1 MPSKPDK
8 SLLWLGKY
16 LSLAL
21 TLPASAAAGYV
32 LGSFAEHWLHFSF
45 LKAVGIILGVSAG
58 LFQIFRELDRE
69 SKSKQ

>member
-1 MPSKPDK
+1 MSPKPDK

-21 TLPASAAAGYV
+21 TLPASAVAGYI
-32 LGSFAEHWLHFSF
+32 LGSFAERWIHISL
-45 LKAVGIILGVSAG
+45 LKVVGIILGVSAG

-69 SKSKQ
+69 TKLKR

>member
-1 MPSKPDK
+1 MSQKPDK

-21 TLPASAAAGYV
+21 TLPASAVAGYI
-32 LGSFAEHWLHFSF
+32 LGSFAEGWLHISL
-45 LKAVGIILGVSAG
+45 LKVVGIVLGVSAG

-69 SKSKQ
+69 TKSKR

>member
-1 MPSKPDK
+1 MAPKPDK

-21 TLPASAAAGYV
+21 TLPASAVAGY
-32 LGSFAEHWLHFSF
+32 LIGSFAERWLHISL
-45 LKAVGIILGVSAG
+45 LKVVGIVLGVSAG

-69 SKSKQ
+69 TKSKR

>member
-8 SLLWLGKY
+8 SLLWFGKY

-21 TLPASAAAGYV
+21 ALPASAAAGYI
-32 LGSFAEHWLHFSF
+32 LGSFAEHWLHFPF
-45 LKAVGIILGVSAG
+45 LKVVGIILGVSAG

-69 SKSKQ
+69 TKSKR

>member
-1 MPSKPDK
+1 MPPKPDK

-21 TLPASAAAGYV
+21 TLPASAVAGYI
-32 LGSFAEHWLHFSF
+32 LGSFAERWLHSSL
-45 LKAVGIILGVSAG
+45 LKVVGIVLGVSAG

-69 SKSKQ
+69 TKSKR

>member
-21 TLPASAAAGYV
+21 TLPASAVAGYI
-32 LGSFAEHWLHFSF
+32 LGSFAEHWLHISL
-45 LKAVGIILGVSAG
+45 LKVVGIILGVSAG

-69 SKSKQ
+69 TKSRQ

>member
-1 MPSKPDK
+1 MRSKPDK

-21 TLPASAAAGYV
+21 TLPASAAAGYI
-32 LGSFAEHWLHFSF
+32 LGSLADRWFHFPL
-45 LKAVGIILGVSAG
+45 LKVVGIILGVSAG

-69 SKSKQ
+69 TKSKQ

>member
-1 MPSKPDK
+1 MSSKPDK

-21 TLPASAAAGYV
+21 TLPASAVAGYI
-32 LGSFAEHWLHFSF
+32 LGSFAERWLHISL
-45 LKAVGIILGVSAG
+45 LKVVGIILGVSAG

-69 SKSKQ
+69 TKSKR